1 MQQNWRSK
9 LGIAAALGVGFLIWR
24 SQRQRRAN
32 VVSMGSYGKILR
44 TPESRFANLPGYPFA
59 PHYVEV
65 DGLRMHYVDEGPR
78 TGEIVLMLHG
88 EPSWSYLYRKMIPL
102 FTAAGYRALAPDL
115 IGFGKSD
122 KLAEKRAYTYQ
133 RHVDW
138 MWAWLQ
144 ALDLHNITLV
154 CQDWGSLLGLRLV
167 AEHPER
173 FARVVVANG
182 ALPTGDQ
189 ELPSAFKTWLA
200 FSQQVPV
207 LPIGRIIQ
215 TGTQHPVDKAVLAA
229 YNAPFPSEAYK
240 AGARIFPTLA
250 PITPDNPAAPANR
263 RAWEAL
269 ARFDK
274 PFLTAFSDGDPIMRG
289 GERIFQQRVPG
300 AHDQAHTTI
309 RGAGH
314 FLQED
319 QGEELARVTLEFMA
333 ANPQREHVRA
343 SP

>member
-1 MQQNWRSK
+1 MQQHWRSTV
-9 LGIAAALGVGFLIWR
+9 GVAAALGIGFVIWR
-24 SQRQRRAN
+24 SRRQRRAN
-32 VVSMGSYGKILR
+32 VVGEGSYGKVLR
-44 TPESRFANLPGYPFA
+44 TPEARFANLPGYPFA
-59 PHYVEV
+59 PHYIEI

-78 TGEIVLMLHG
+78 TGEVVLMLHG

-102 FTAAGYRALAPDL
+102 FAAAGYRALAPDL

-133 RHVDW
+133 RHVNW
-138 MWAWLQ
+138 MWGWLK
-144 ALDLHNITLV
+144 ALDLRNITLV
-154 CQDWGSLLGLRLV
+154 CQDWGSLIGLRLV
-167 AEHPER
+167 AEHPEH

-189 ELPSAFKTWLA
+189 EPPSAFKTWLA
-200 FSQQVPV
+200 FSQKVPI

-215 TGTQHPVDKAVLAA
+215 AGTQRPVDKVVLAA

-240 AGARIFPTLA
+240 AGARIFPTLV
-250 PITPDNPAAPANR
+250 PITPDNPASPANR
-263 RAWEAL
+263 KAWEAL

-289 GERIFQQRVPG
+289 GERIFQQRAPG
-300 AHDQAHTTI
+300 ARGQAHTTI

-319 QGEELARVTLEFMA
+319 AGEELARVTLEFMA

-343 SP
+343 LS